1 MLEANRPTSARN
13 GHARRIP
20 ASKAAGSF
28 KQTVV
33 ASSLFEDALA
43 LDPRAVEAQSRLA
56 SALSARV
63 MIGIADPAA
72 ADIARAEALA
82 GQALAAAPGSPLA
95 HYAKGEVLRV
105 QNRCDEAIFEF
116 ETVLAFNHN
125 AIGALFHLVQS
136 RTDDAIVW
144 LEKARSAVPELPN
157 VHALL
162 ACACALQGAA
172 ERAATELAA
181 ARKLSSDDRFS
192 SIARLTAA
200 GLLAVPGYFGVPK
213 VRALFDATYF
223 CRPAQSRGPGGV
235 TAGRGLSSTELAG
248 IGPIPVQCLAAAPR
262 SRSITVRSNAE
273 TTKVR

>member
-1 MLEANRPTSARN
+1 LPASKNLNRN

-43 LDPRAVEAQSRLA
+43 LDPRSVEAQSRLA

-82 GQALAAAPGSPLA
+82 GQALAAAPGSPFA

-116 ETVLAFNHN
+116 ETVLAVNHN
-125 AIGALFHLVQS
+125 ATGALFHLVQS

-144 LEKARSAVPELPN
+144 LEKARSAVPEPPN
-157 VHALL
+157 VHALP
-162 ACACALQGAA
+162 ASAYALQG
-172 ERAATELAA
+172 
-181 ARKLSSDDRFS
+181 
-192 SIARLTAA
+192 
-200 GLLAVPGYFGVPK
+200 
-213 VRALFDATYF
+213 
-223 CRPAQSRGPGGV
+223 
-235 TAGRGLSSTELAG
+235 GRTR
-248 IGPIPVQCLAAAPR
+248 C
-262 SRSITVRSNAE
+262 N
-273 TTKVR
+273 